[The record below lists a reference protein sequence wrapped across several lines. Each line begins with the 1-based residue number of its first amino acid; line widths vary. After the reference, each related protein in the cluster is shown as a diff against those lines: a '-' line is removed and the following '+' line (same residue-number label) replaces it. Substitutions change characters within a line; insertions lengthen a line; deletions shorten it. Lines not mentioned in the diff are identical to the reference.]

1 MVIAWKKK
9 KETLQRQQEE
19 RRQLERK
26 LKRFVK
32 NAKTKGSDRAST
44 NTITKLEK
52 SVV

>member
-1 MVIAWKKK
+1 MVITRKK

-26 LKRFVK
+26 LKRLSRMQRPRK
-32 NAKTKGSDRAST
+32 RPYQHKDH
-44 NTITKLEK
+44 TKLEK